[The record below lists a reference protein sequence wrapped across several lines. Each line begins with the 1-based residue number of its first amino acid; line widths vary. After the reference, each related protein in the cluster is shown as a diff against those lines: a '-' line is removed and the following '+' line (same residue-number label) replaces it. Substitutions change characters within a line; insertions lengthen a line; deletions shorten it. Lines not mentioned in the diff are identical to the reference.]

1 MPKLHPQE
9 ILTSL
14 VSDRA
19 TASACFKMT
28 PQVILICSLAL
39 IKVPQVILIWNCKQK
54 GKRILEG
61 CRKNLKI
68 QKGFL

>member
-1 MPKLHPQE
+1 MPRLHPQE

-14 VSDRA
+14 VSGRA
-19 TASACFKMT
+19 PASACLKMT
-28 PQVILICSLAL
+28 PQVILICSLVL
-39 IKVPQVILIWNCKQK
+39 IKLPQMILIWNYKQK

-68 QKGFL
+68 YKGFL